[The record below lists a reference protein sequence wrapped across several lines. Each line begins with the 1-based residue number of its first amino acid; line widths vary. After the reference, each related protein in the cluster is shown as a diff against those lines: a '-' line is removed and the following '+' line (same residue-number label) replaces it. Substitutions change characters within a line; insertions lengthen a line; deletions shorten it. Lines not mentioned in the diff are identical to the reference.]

1 MKDNKIDM
9 NSFYEILQDNIS
21 MVILEK
27 ILNGF
32 KCIESKNAIEEF
44 IADFSPVLIYE
55 AYIFFKKKGL
65 ATKDNFYNNEKLRK
79 KVEDYRMLTTKKR
92 VPNSEYI
99 HDIKENM
106 GIDFKN
112 DIFDINVVALDNVIR
127 RFNFSEYNKIEER
140 DFLGSCYLTNAEF
153 SKITFKN
160 LTVFSVDDYKN
171 ILNKI
176 IEECMNDIKKLE
188 VLLSGNRYSYRS
200 SKLFLEADITEV
212 DKYFILYRLNMIVIL
227 IELEKF
233 FEKNNFTIS
242 ANENIICDVHMF
254 FSKIIALEIEI
265 LGNDIRNMNTNF
277 SKSIQKKLDETLL
290 KKNKNFYSLNRKLR
304 NNIHYEKVDIIDEAS
319 YKELIKLQKEY
330 LNIIYE
336 EIKNKLHFNLDEEDI
351 LLSEFFKY
359 CNDNNIEKDEI
370 DRNYENYYTQYYYKK
385 SIDRNF

>member
-1 MKDNKIDM
+1 MTDDKIDI

-44 IADFSPVLIYE
+44 IADFSPVLIHE

-65 ATKDNFYNNEKLRK
+65 ATKDNFYKNEKLRK

-99 HDIKENM
+99 YDIKENM

-112 DIFDINVVALDNVIR
+112 DIFDINVVVLDNIIR
-127 RFNFSEYNKIEER
+127 RFNFSEYNKREEK
-140 DFLGSCYLTNAEF
+140 DFLGMCYLTNAEF
-153 SKITFKN
+153 SKISFKY
-160 LTVFSVDDYKN
+160 LTKLSEDDYKN
-171 ILNKI
+171 ILNKT

-359 CNDNNIEKDEI
+359 CNDNNIEKEEI

>member
-1 MKDNKIDM
+1 
-9 NSFYEILQDNIS
+9 
-21 MVILEK
+21 
-27 ILNGF
+27 
-32 KCIESKNAIEEF
+32 
-44 IADFSPVLIYE
+44 
-55 AYIFFKKKGL
+55 
-65 ATKDNFYNNEKLRK
+65 
-79 KVEDYRMLTTKKR
+79 MLTTKKR

-99 HDIKENM
+99 YDIKENM

-370 DRNYENYYTQYYYKK
+370 YRNYENYYTQYYYKK